1 MTHESITDVKRKDEL
16 DLVDIISSMLWD
28 ECENDDEKALNSIS
42 EEAIRAWENNVRRM
56 LNRNKANVFFSNGS
70 ERRQIK

>member
-1 MTHESITDVKRKDEL
+1 MTHESITDGKRKGEL

-28 ECENDDEKALNSIS
+28 ECENDDARALDSIS
-42 EEAIRAWENNVRRM
+42 EEAIRAWENNARIM

-70 ERRQIK
+70 ERRQVK

>member
-1 MTHESITDVKRKDEL
+1 MTHESIIDGKRKGEL

-28 ECENDDEKALNSIS
+28 ECENDDARALDSIS
-42 EEAIRAWENNVRRM
+42 EEAIRAWENNARIM